1 MNIHQQT
8 AIEID
13 FSRGEEITP
22 TIVDANGQVLDN
34 VTSFSRETH
43 QWEELLDYIT
53 YWENSYCEVYL

>member
-8 AIEID
+8 ALEID
-13 FSRGEEITP
+13 FSKGQEITP
-22 TIVDANGQVLDN
+22 TIVDANGRVLDN
-34 VTSFSRETH
+34 VTSFNNETH

>member
-1 MNIHQQT
+1 MDVYTQT
-8 AIEID
+8 ATEID

-22 TIVDANGQVLDN
+22 TIVDESGHAIESK
-34 VTSFSRETH
+34 TFSNKTH